1 MSLTDPVSLLVA
13 PRPVLDDGP
22 AAEELDE
29 AFFLA
34 EVDRLLAQA
43 RREAK
48 GDDGSPPLPGSTT
61 QW

>member
-1 MSLTDPVSLLVA
+1 MSQSDLLPRLVS
-13 PRPVLDDGP
+13 PRPVFDDGP
-22 AAEELDE
+22 AVEEQDE

-34 EVDRLLAQA
+34 EVTRLLAEA

>member
-1 MSLTDPVSLLVA
+1 MSVFVPMSPLVA
-13 PRPVLDDGP
+13 PRPVLDDSP
-22 AAEELDE
+22 AAKELDE
-29 AFFLA
+29 AFFLK
-34 EVDRLLAQA
+34 EVDRLLAEA

>member
-1 MSLTDPVSLLVA
+1 MSQSDSLPPLVA
-13 PRPVLDDGP
+13 PRRPFDGGP
-22 AAEELDE
+22 AVEQRDE

-34 EVDRLLAQA
+34 EVDRLIAEA

>member
-1 MSLTDPVSLLVA
+1 MSQSVLLPPLVA
-13 PRPVLDDGP
+13 PQYVLDDGP
-22 AAEELDE
+22 PVEELDE

-34 EVDRLLAQA
+34 EVTRLLAEA